1 MIALRRIFLFFTLL
15 IALLGCEKDNEFAD
29 RGYPRIN
36 TLPVTDISEQG
47 ANFHGE
53 FTRTGDFH
61 VKRYGFLWSTY
72 NNIRISNSNMYIFS
86 NKDEKA
92 GFSVNINT
100 SLAPGKKY
108 YVRSFAETD
117 DYLIY
122 GPMVSFESQGSGPPV
137 IESVTPTY
145 VTAFDTLVVTGEG
158 FRYTTYNY
166 TVMIGSR
173 LAFVA
178 SATNTELKVICPD
191 GFPDGGKL
199 SVLFAGYKATYD
211 KPIYKLSPEVTSVS
225 PREVTFN
232 DTLHIEGNHFSLSRG
247 YNIVKMGES
256 YLQVLSADKTHLT
269 ARVLQSIETVESE
282 LTVTVDGEQVSC
294 GTITLKAPE
303 VQSVSP
309 SLLTD
314 PQQLPVTLKGENF
327 HPVAEKNQV
336 LIGGEVAEVVSASH
350 EELVVE
356 FPVALLPEDTSGF
369 SATYDV
375 EVTIIGQTG
384 VLAGGVS
391 VDF

>member
-1 MIALRRIFLFFTLL
+1 MIVLRRIFLFFTLL

-29 RGYPRIN
+29 RGYPAVN
-36 TLPVTDISEQG
+36 TFPVTDINEQG
-47 ANFHGE
+47 ATFSGE
-53 FTRTGDFH
+53 FTRRGDFH
-61 VKRYGFLWSTY
+61 IKRYGFLWSTY
-72 NNIRISNSNMYIFS
+72 NNIRISNSNMHIFL
-86 NKDEKA
+86 NKDEKS

-117 DYLIY
+117 DYIVY
-122 GPMVSFESQGSGPPV
+122 GPLVSFESQGSGAPV

-145 VTAFDTLVVTGEG
+145 VTAFDTLLITGEG

-166 TVMIGSR
+166 AVKIGSR

-191 GFPDGGKL
+191 GFLDGDKL
-199 SVLFAGYKATYD
+199 RVWFAGYKTTYD
-211 KPIYKLSPEVTSVS
+211 KPLYKTTPEVTKVY
-225 PREVTFN
+225 PREVTFD
-232 DTLHIEGNHFSLSRG
+232 DTLHIEGDHFSWSKG

-256 YLQVLSADKTHLT
+256 NLLVLSADKTLLT
-269 ARVLQSIETVESE
+269 ARVPQSIETLESE

-303 VQSVSP
+303 VQLVSP

-314 PQQLPVTLKGENF
+314 PQQLQVSLKGENF
-327 HPVAEKNQV
+327 HPVAVKNQV
-336 LIGGEVAEVVSASH
+336 IIGGEVAEVVSASH

-384 VLAGGVS
+384 VLPGGVS